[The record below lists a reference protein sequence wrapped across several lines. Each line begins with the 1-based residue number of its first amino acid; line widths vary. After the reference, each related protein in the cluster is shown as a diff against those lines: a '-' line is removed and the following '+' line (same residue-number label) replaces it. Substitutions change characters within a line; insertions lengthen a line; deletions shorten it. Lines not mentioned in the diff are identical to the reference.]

1 MGEEGELVFTTLTKE
16 AFPAIRFRTKDL
28 ASVFEDPCECGRTH
42 PIQSR
47 IKGRSDDM
55 MKVKGVIV
63 FPSQIEA
70 ALMQVTG
77 VSDNYQIIKT
87 KKGDITSLSVEVEPT
102 EDRWKDGHLDDLEK
116 QAEDEIYSILN
127 LHVPVKVIEPKTIP
141 RSTGKAKRVIER

>member
-1 MGEEGELVFTTLTKE
+1 MYEGTC
-16 AFPAIRFRTKDL
+16 
-28 ASVFEDPCECGRTH
+28 SCGRTL

-70 ALMQVTG
+70 GLMQVDG

-87 KKGDITSLSVEVEPT
+87 KKGDITSLSIEVEPT
-102 EDRWKDGHLDDLEK
+102 EERWKEGHIEDLEK
-116 QAEDEIYSILN
+116 KAEDEIYSILN
-127 LHVPVKVIEPKTIP
+127 LHVPVKAIEPKTIP